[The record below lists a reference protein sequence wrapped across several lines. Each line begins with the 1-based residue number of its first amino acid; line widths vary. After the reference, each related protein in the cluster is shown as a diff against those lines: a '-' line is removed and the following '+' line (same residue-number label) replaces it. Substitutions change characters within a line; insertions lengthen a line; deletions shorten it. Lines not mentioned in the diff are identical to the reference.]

1 MPVENVKIG
10 TTSSAERRGQDKR
23 ISWGDNECYKT
34 PSPVYKAAFEV
45 KALADINSYLQSE
58 SCESCGC
65 KDSSILDFYHNT
77 DPAYNKAMAVD
88 IGYMLPKVKRL
99 REDCRVLCTTCVN
112 SQ

>member
-58 SCESCGC
+58 SCVES
-65 KDSSILDFYHNT
+65 FAQ
-77 DPAYNKAMAVD
+77 PALIPNNNR
-88 IGYMLPKVKRL
+88 GPLWL
-99 REDCRVLCTTCVN
+99 STTPN
-112 SQ
+112 